1 MKYGDLTGKIALI
14 TGAAQGLGEFI
25 AQVLAEYGATVIV
38 ADINL
43 SLAEAT
49 ARRFCRQ
56 GLHAYAAEVDVS
68 SKESVDAM
76 MSFIGEKS
84 GRLDILVNNAGI
96 LDQTP
101 IPDLTVEA
109 WDRVIDIDLRGTH
122 LCSQAALPLM
132 KDSGWGRIVNISSQA
147 GQLGGFLAGVNYS
160 AAKGGVLALTKA
172 YARYAAQYN
181 ITVNCVSPGFMATE
195 MTQGRS
201 DNSDAVPLRRLGT
214 PLDTAKA
221 VYFLASDLSD
231 YVTGTTIDLNG
242 GYYMR

>member
-1 MKYGDLTGKIALI
+1 MKYGDLTGKVALV
-14 TGAAQGLGEFI
+14 TGAARGLGESI
-25 AQVLAEYGATVIV
+25 AQVLAEYGAEVVV
-38 ADINL
+38 ADIDL
-43 SLAEAT
+43 KQAEAT
-49 ARRFCRQ
+49 SKRLCDE
-56 GLHAYAAEVDVS
+56 GLAAYALQVDVA
-68 SKESVDAM
+68 SKESVDVMIDAVHQR
-76 MSFIGEKS
+76 S
-84 GRLDILVNNAGI
+84 GRLEILVNNAGI

-122 LCSQAALPLM
+122 LCSQAALPLIM
-132 KDSGWGRIVNISSQA
+132 QGSWGRIVNISSQA

-172 YARYAAQYN
+172 YARYTAKHN
-181 ITVNCVSPGFMATE
+181 ITVNCVSPGFMSTE

-201 DNSDAVPLRRLGT
+201 DNSDVVPLGRLGT

-231 YVTGTTIDLNG
+231 YITGMTIDLNG